1 MTVDESRDLIGAI
14 AEDAGAGQAGSFF
27 RRHKVL
33 LIALKILL
41 SLALFTFVVAKV
53 SPGNV
58 WATARPADPA
68 LLGAAASL
76 FLLSSL
82 VGSWLWGTLLR
93 AQGVAIPY
101 RKAASYYFVGLF
113 FNNFLPSNIGGD
125 IARISDARKHADRV
139 TSVFSATLMD
149 RMIGVLAIGFVAVIA
164 SFAAL
169 DRFRLYA
176 IYTAVFLVF
185 AFSVGVFLAIFHRGV
200 LMAVEWPFRAVGAR
214 AVAASIGRLMDDL
227 HGFRS
232 HAGAL
237 AIAFLAST
245 VVQISR
251 IYVHYLV
258 GLALG
263 VRIAVGYYFLF
274 VPVLAA
280 LVSLPISMNG
290 LGVREGAAVVL
301 FQMAG
306 LTREQSF
313 TIPFLTYLVSVFIS
327 LLGGLIFVSRPPRRA
342 IARHF
347 ERRRAARAAD
357 PGGERRT

>member
-1 MTVDESRDLIGAI
+1 MSAVPSGGRIEAMDAEPDAGGLGAFVGRHKALLIG
-14 AEDAGAGQAGSFF
+14 
-27 RRHKVL
+27 
-33 LIALKILL
+33 LKILL
-41 SLALFTFVVAKV
+41 SFALFSYVIAKV

-58 WATARPADPA
+58 WATLRPADPT
-68 LLGAAASL
+68 LLAAAAAL
-76 FLLSSL
+76 FLFSSL

-125 IARISDARKHADRV
+125 IARINDARKHADRV
-139 TSVFSATLMD
+139 SSVFSATLMD

-164 SFAAL
+164 SAAAAN
-169 DRFRLYA
+169 RFHLYA
-176 IYTAVFLVF
+176 IYGAILVIFALSLGLFL
-185 AFSVGVFLAIFHRGV
+185 SVFHRGV

-214 AVAASIGRLMDDL
+214 GVAASIGRLMDDL
-227 HGFRS
+227 HGYRS
-232 HAGAL
+232 RVGSL
-237 AIAFLAST
+237 AVAFLAST
-245 VVQISR
+245 VVQVSR

-258 GLALG
+258 ALALG

-280 LVSLPISMNG
+280 LVSLPISLNG

-301 FQMAG
+301 FHMAG

-342 IARHF
+342 IAQHL
-347 ERRRAARAAD
+347 ERRRASRTD
-357 PGGERRT
+357 GPGGERGT

>member
-1 MTVDESRDLIGAI
+1 MTVERSRDLVGAM
-14 AEDAGAGQAGSFF
+14 AEDAGAGGMSAFLG
-27 RRHKVL
+27 RHKVA
-33 LIALKILL
+33 LIGLKILL
-41 SLALFTFVVAKV
+41 SFALFAFVIVKV

-58 WATARPADPA
+58 WATIRSANPD
-68 LLGAAASL
+68 LLAAAAAL
-76 FLLSSL
+76 FLFSSL
-82 VGSWLWGTLLR
+82 LGSWLWATLLR

-139 TSVFSATLMD
+139 GSVFSATLMD
-149 RMIGVLAIGFVAVIA
+149 RMIGVLAIGFVAVVA
-164 SFAAL
+164 SVAAL

-176 IYTAVFLVF
+176 IYGVVFMIFLLSLGLFLSVF
-185 AFSVGVFLAIFHRGV
+185 QRRL
-200 LMAVEWPFRAVGAR
+200 LKAVEWPFRAIGAR
-214 AVAASIGRLMDDL
+214 SVAAAIGRLMDDL
-227 HGFRS
+227 HGYRS
-232 HAGAL
+232 KTGAL
-237 AIAFLAST
+237 AVAFLAST
-245 VVQISR
+245 VVQVSR

-258 GLALG
+258 GLSLG
-263 VRIAVGYYFLF
+263 VRIAAGYYFLF

-280 LVSLPISMNG
+280 LVSLPISLNG

-301 FQMAG
+301 FHMAG

-342 IARHF
+342 IAQHL
-347 ERRRAARAAD
+347 ERRRAARSSVAD
-357 PGGERRT
+357 RERNE